1 MNTPDYI
8 DPAVGL
14 PLAAILYLAW
24 WLVERHHAHKTG
36 AGAAGAAA
44 GERARTR
51 PTEPT
56 PATRRQP

>member
-8 DPAVGL
+8 DPAVGI

-24 WLVERHHAHKTG
+24 WLTERHHAHKTG
-36 AGAAGAAA
+36 AGAAGAAC

-51 PTEPT
+51 PDR
-56 PATRRQP
+56 PAGGDDA